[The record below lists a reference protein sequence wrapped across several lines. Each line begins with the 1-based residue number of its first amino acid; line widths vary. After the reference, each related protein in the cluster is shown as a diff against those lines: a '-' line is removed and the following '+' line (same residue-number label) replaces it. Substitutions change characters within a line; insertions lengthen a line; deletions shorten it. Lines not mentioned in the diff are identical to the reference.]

1 MIWNCIYEI
10 WNWIVIAWGWI
21 RENGSALSLSAIIV
35 STTFAYWQLRTQRD
49 LARKRAA
56 VDFFLK
62 TEIDQHS
69 LLMWTGFKSALDAL
83 ANSQSYEAFQKD
95 HSKEN
100 LQIEQYLNIFE
111 LVACGIRGKI
121 LDEVIC
127 KAFWKSIILDAY
139 DKTNGIIENDKEGF
153 EQFKWLAMRWKRQK

>member
-1 MIWNCIYEI
+1 
-10 WNWIVIAWGWI
+10 
-21 RENGSALSLSAIIV
+21 
-35 STTFAYWQLRTQRD
+35 
-49 LARKRAA
+49 
-56 VDFFLK
+56 
-62 TEIDQHS
+62 
-69 LLMWTGFKSALDAL
+69 MWTGFKSALDAL

-127 KAFWKSIILDAY
+127 KSFWKAIILDAY
-139 DKTNGIIENDKEGF
+139 GTTDKMMEPAEEGF
-153 EQFKWLAMRWKRQK
+153 EQFKWLARRWKRQK